1 LKKRIQHF
9 FPVHYK
15 YFFLV
20 MVLMFF
26 VATGF
31 SQKQFNCLDWKSNA
45 TVNTFLVQK
54 MHEQYNERRKEFAHA
69 LISKKLT
76 QEYNQSIRKKF
87 ADLLGNFP
95 PKSPL
100 NATVT
105 GTLQRDGYTIEKNYL

>member
-1 LKKRIQHF
+1 
-9 FPVHYK
+9 
-15 YFFLV
+15 
-20 MVLMFF
+20 MFF